1 MPDTAPPP
9 KALVEALGAS
19 AAEQLL
25 AKFAAYS
32 NLPNAIAGIAKRPSD
47 PSLEQAALRWFDEDF
62 AETAA
67 QMDIRETWALI
78 ALAAR
83 ADVSVLGRVP
93 ADTVSNQAQK
103 IASIRRA
110 AAKHAKLLAAADA
123 APAPVPVDAAAGVP
137 QLPAKVS
144 EVAKW
149 IAAHPDVDAKMFA
162 PHPGQRAAARRS
174 ALRALGSIASPEA
187 FDVLGQYATA
197 EYSDADLAEL
207 HRAWGRFD
215 RRGFAATM
223 FGPAARGLRLD
234 VCADLEGIGA
244 VDGLLALD
252 VILAKPA
259 DLSPLAEC
267 RGLERLRVHAL
278 EDAGLAS
285 IDAIAGLPR
294 LAHLELIGS
303 TRGADL
309 TVLTRT
315 PIEQLYLALDGADGS
330 FLREMTRLAGLKLSG
345 GNEAHAGLAGTA
357 LDLARNG
364 VTVVL
369 YRHERW
375 VPELVANAPGDVL
388 VEEANGFVR
397 LRPAQNAG

>member
-9 KALVEALGAS
+9 KALLEALGAP

-32 NLPNAIAGIAKRPSD
+32 NLPNAIAGVAKRPSD
-47 PSLEQAALRWFDEDF
+47 PALEQAALRWFDEDF

-83 ADVSVLGRVP
+83 ADLSVLDRVP

-103 IASIRRA
+103 IGSIRRA
-110 AAKHAKLLAAADA
+110 AAKHAKLLAAAA
-123 APAPVPVDAAAGVP
+123 VEPAPGPADAAAGVP
-137 QLPAKVS
+137 QLPSKIS
-144 EVAKW
+144 EVGKW
-149 IAAHPDVDAKMFA
+149 IAAHPDVEPKVFA

-187 FDVLGQYATA
+187 LDVLSQYATP

-215 RRGFAATM
+215 RRAFAASM

-267 RGLERLRVHAL
+267 RGIERLRVHAL
-278 EDAGLAS
+278 DDAGLAS

-309 TVLTRT
+309 TVLRRT
-315 PIEQLYLALDGADGS
+315 PIDQLYLALDGADGS
-330 FLREMTRLAGLKLSG
+330 FLSEMPRLTGVKLSSG
-345 GNEAHAGLAGTA
+345 DEPHTGLAGPLSTSSGTA
-357 LDLARNG
+357 
-364 VTVVL
+364 
-369 YRHERW
+369 
-375 VPELVANAPGDVL
+375 
-388 VEEANGFVR
+388 
-397 LRPAQNAG
+397 